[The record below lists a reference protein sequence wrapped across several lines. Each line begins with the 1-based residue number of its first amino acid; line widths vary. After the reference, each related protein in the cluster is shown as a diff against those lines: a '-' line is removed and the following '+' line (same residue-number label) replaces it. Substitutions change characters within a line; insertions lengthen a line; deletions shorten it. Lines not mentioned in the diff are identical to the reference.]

1 MKYTTHYNFKKP
13 EKTDFYNIDDSNYNT
28 DKTEEALISK
38 ADKVTNNGFIA
49 GNNAENAGG
58 GVAIGNYAKVTG
70 SGGAIG
76 SEAVAKKGF
85 AGGYSADSTG
95 NGASVGC
102 DAHSYHGFAGGN
114 CAQAG
119 SGAAVGDNA
128 KCGTASNGA
137 DIDCIQLGKGTNGK
151 AFTLQTYDYQITSCD
166 GTPSA
171 TSIKYLT
178 DVGKLSDLKTNDKSN
193 IVSAVNELADF
204 NHPST
209 IAIKFLGQITAP
221 SDNFY
226 SDNDGNWDQIF
237 NIPAIEVTCAE
248 FDKITIP
255 AQQIDI
261 EGTYGYGT
269 YSDCYIEYHKSDE
282 IIYSDRQCYNDL
294 NNPYEKEYFKFDRT
308 DGSIMDLRIY
318 IGNIRLSKSATNLEG
333 FYDYWATVT
342 IPYETARLITNGNS
356 KTSKSSTIIFAADN
370 SSITDKLSAD
380 VLCDGTNDRRIIHE
394 ALKKLNGVRANIE
407 FKYGAYNL
415 NIDGKDYY
423 SDDPDF
429 ADAKNCAIH
438 TANMNIGNIMGNSA
452 TFNIT
457 SNIVGKTLCGI
468 EGYDSDIIRDLKLN
482 INFSSGVSSISV
494 LHGGSSSYFE
504 NVTISGISASNDTEI
519 LWLRG
524 GKFVNSNIYL
534 NACGPKVYAENCI
547 LSGVRF
553 FNDKEHMYVD
563 TNNNTTITDCR
574 GLYIYIKQ
582 NVSGVIAANN
592 SKTTINN
599 ASTLTNGIYNNIS
612 I

>member
-13 EKTDFYNIDDSNYNT
+13 ENTDFYNIDDTNYNT
-28 DKTEEALISK
+28 DKTEEALIGK

-49 GNNAENAGG
+49 GNNAANADG

-76 SEAVAKKGF
+76 SEAAAKKGF

-151 AFTLQTYDYQITSCD
+151 AFTLQVYDYQITSCD

-171 TSIKYLT
+171 TSRKYLT

-204 NHPST
+204 NQSSA
-209 IAIKFLGQITAP
+209 IAVKFLGQITAP
-221 SDNFY
+221 SYDVDIN
-226 SDNDGNWDQIF
+226 SDGNWEQIF

-255 AQQIDI
+255 AQQIAVADSYYH
-261 EGTYGYGT
+261 G
-269 YSDCYIEYHKSDE
+269 SDWDCYIEYYKFNGNIQS
-282 IIYSDRQCYNDL
+282 SGVCYNIIK
-294 NNPYEKEYFKFDRT
+294 NPYDREYFKIDTT
-308 DGSIMDLRIY
+308 DNSISELKIY
-318 IGNIRLSKSATNLEG
+318 IGNIDLSYIFNNNNEK
-333 FYDYWATVT
+333 DYYGTLT
-342 IPYETARLITNGNS
+342 TPFETARLITNGNL
-356 KTSKSSTIIFAADN
+356 KTSKSSTIIFAANN
-370 SSITDKLSAD
+370 SSIADKLSAD

-394 ALKKLNGVRANIE
+394 SLKKLNGVRANIE

-415 NIDGKDYY
+415 NIDGIDYY

-438 TANMNIGNIMGNSA
+438 TANMNIGSIMGNSA

-457 SNIVGKTLCGI
+457 GNLVGKTLCGI

-482 INFSSGVSSISV
+482 INFSYGVSSVSV
-494 LHGGSSSYFE
+494 LQGGSSSYFE
-504 NVTISGISASNDTEI
+504 NITITGISASNDTEI
-519 LWLRG
+519 LWLNG
-524 GKFVNSNIYL
+524 GTFVNSKINL
-534 NACGPKVYAENCI
+534 DACDSKIHAENCI
-547 LSGVRF
+547 ISGVRSL
-553 FNDKEHMYVD
+553 NNKEQIYVN

-592 SKTTINN
+592 SYTSINN